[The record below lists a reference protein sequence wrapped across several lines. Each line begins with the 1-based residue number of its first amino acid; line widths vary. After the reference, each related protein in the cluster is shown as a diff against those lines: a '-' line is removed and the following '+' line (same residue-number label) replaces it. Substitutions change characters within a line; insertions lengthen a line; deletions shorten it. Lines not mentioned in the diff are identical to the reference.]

1 MVPTAAV
8 LPRAQATYRS
18 RFRGAYALHRSRPMP
33 PCRPSTAKLS
43 ASRTG
48 PHDIPDPLAVRG
60 LEHAELRVVS
70 VSPTPSMAGGQHSCS
85 DNGRLDGETRTSSGR
100 RLHVVET
107 EIASDPIPVGA
118 FGVDRI
124 VTPPHAVAHFVK
136 QSNRHTNPRGFESCV
151 ELGESR
157 RCAPLGDDI
166 AHGRSARNRPQY
178 RIIRQICPLISG

>member
-1 MVPTAAV
+1 MVPTTAA
-8 LPRAQATYRS
+8 LAHAHTTYRN

-48 PHDIPDPLAVRG
+48 PHDILDPLAVRG
-60 LEHAELRVVS
+60 LEHAELRVAS
-70 VSPTPSMAGGQHSCS
+70 VSPTPSMAGGPHSCS
-85 DNGRLDGETRTSSGR
+85 DNVRLDGETRTSSGR

-136 QSNRHTNPRGFESCV
+136 QSNRHTNPRGLSHAWSLV
-151 ELGESR
+151 SR
-157 RCAPLGDDI
+157 GAARLWAMILHMADLPETGRNI
-166 AHGRSARNRPQY
+166 ALSGRFA
-178 RIIRQICPLISG
+178 C